1 MEFSAAEISALLDG
15 EIQGNPQAK
24 VHRISPIDQASQG
37 SLSFLHNP
45 KYYKFLKETKASVV
59 LVGKDLEQV
68 ETGATLI
75 KLDDVYASFS
85 VLLKKVEAMSQAN
98 KVGIETP
105 SHIDETASVS
115 DGCYIGA
122 FSYIGQNAVVGENTK
137 IFPGCYVGDNC
148 KIGSNTTLHA
158 GVKVYAHCEVGDDVI
173 IHAGSVIG
181 SDGFGFAPL
190 PDGSF
195 QKMPQIGNVIIHN
208 HVEIGAN
215 TTVDRATFESTRI
228 KDGAK
233 IDNLVQIAHNV
244 EIGKNTA
251 VAAQAGISGSTKIG
265 ENCLVGGQAG
275 IVGHIEIAN
284 RSQIGAKAGIGRTIK
299 EEGQGWSGRPAM
311 HHKENLKIKAASKH
325 LPEMVRKMKKMEEDL
340 SILKDK
346 IKATE

>member
-45 KYYKFLKETKASVV
+45 KYYKFLKGTKASVV
-59 LVGKDLEQV
+59 LVGKDLDDV
-68 ETGATLI
+68 DTTATLI

-85 VLLKKVEAMSQAN
+85 VLLKKVEAMSQSD

-105 SHIDETASVS
+105 SYIDDSSTIS

-122 FSYIGQNAVVGENTK
+122 FSYVGKNATIGKNTK
-137 IFPGCYVGDNC
+137 VFPGSYVGDNC
-148 KIGSNTTLHA
+148 KVGDHTVLHA
-158 GVKVYAHCEVGDDVI
+158 GVKIYAHCEVGDNVI

-208 HVEIGAN
+208 NVEIGAN

-228 KDGAK
+228 QDGAK

-244 EIGKNTA
+244 NIGKNTA

-265 ENCLVGGQAG
+265 DNCLVGGQAG

-284 RSQIGAKAGIGRTIK
+284 RTQIGAKAGIGRSIK

-311 HHKENLKIKAASKH
+311 HHKENLKVKAASKH
-325 LPEMVRKMKKMEEDL
+325 LPEMVRKMKKLEEEL
-340 SILKDK
+340 LVLKDK
-346 IKATE
+346 LKATE